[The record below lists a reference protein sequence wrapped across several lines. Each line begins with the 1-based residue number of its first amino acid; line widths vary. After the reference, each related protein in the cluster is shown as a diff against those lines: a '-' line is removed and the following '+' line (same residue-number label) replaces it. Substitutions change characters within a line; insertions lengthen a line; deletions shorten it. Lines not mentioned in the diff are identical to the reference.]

1 MQVSVEATTG
11 LERRMKVT
19 VPSVTVE
26 SQIDERLKKAAS
38 TARLDGF
45 RVGKVPMREIKRR
58 FGVGIR
64 QEVTGELVQSTY
76 FEAVQQESLNP
87 AGMPNIEDM
96 VSESGKDLEF
106 VAVFE
111 VFPEIVPADFSKIGV
126 EKLIAEVTDDD
137 VDNTIEK
144 LREQQLEYSEVK
156 RKAKLDDKLNLDFE
170 GSIDGEAFE
179 GGTSEGFDL
188 VLGSGSMIP
197 GFEDGLKGVK
207 AGEEKTLQVTFP
219 EEYHAKDIAG
229 KAAEFKVKVHTV
241 SKPELPELNEE
252 LFARYGVKEGG
263 LEAFKAEIRK
273 NMERELASAV
283 KTRLKNNVMEGL
295 LAANPV
301 ELPKALIDTEID
313 RLRQEAV
320 QQFGGE
326 NASKIDPSILPA
338 EMFTTQA
345 EKRVSLG
352 LLMSEVLKQSELEVD
367 KDRVRTTIE
376 EMASSYEDSD
386 QVIEWYYSNEQQLSQ
401 VENMVLEDQVVDH
414 LLDKVQVTE
423 VKSSYE
429 DAIKQPAPEQLE
441 DSEAGDEVEAEAPD
455 PVGEDQNKD

>member
-1 MQVSVEATTG
+1 
-11 LERRMKVT
+11 
-19 VPSVTVE
+19 
-26 SQIDERLKKAAS
+26 
-38 TARLDGF
+38 
-45 RVGKVPMREIKRR
+45 
-58 FGVGIR
+58 
-64 QEVTGELVQSTY
+64 
-76 FEAVQQESLNP
+76 
-87 AGMPNIEDM
+87 
-96 VSESGKDLEF
+96 
-106 VAVFE
+106 
-111 VFPEIVPADFSKIGV
+111 
-126 EKLIAEVTDDD
+126 
-137 VDNTIEK
+137 
-144 LREQQLEYSEVK
+144 
-156 RKAKLDDKLNLDFE
+156 
-170 GSIDGEAFE
+170 
-179 GGTSEGFDL
+179 
-188 VLGSGSMIP
+188 
-197 GFEDGLKGVK
+197 VK